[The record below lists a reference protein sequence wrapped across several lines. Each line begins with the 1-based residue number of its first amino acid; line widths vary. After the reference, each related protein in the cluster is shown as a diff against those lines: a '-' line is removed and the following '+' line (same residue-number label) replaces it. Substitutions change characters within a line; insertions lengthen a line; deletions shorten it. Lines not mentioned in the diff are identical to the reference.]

1 MYTGG
6 YGFGTGVLFMAR
18 GPVGAGAGLEAEMS
32 VGAVVDGKGN
42 GKGSSPTRKFIS
54 FALRY
59 DMTQSRPLIR
69 GEERCAK

>member
-32 VGAVVDGKGN
+32 VGAVVDGFLKLA
-42 GKGSSPTRKFIS
+42 TRHPRRK
-54 FALRY
+54 
-59 DMTQSRPLIR
+59 MPSRTHS
-69 GEERCAK
+69 